1 MIEMLNIHKSFN
13 GIPVLKGVSLLAKAG
28 RIHALVGE
36 NGAGKSTLIKTMAG
50 VIQPDSGTL
59 RLGGQTLRW
68 RTPGEAKS
76 QGVHVI
82 YQEFVQF
89 AELSVAE
96 NIFMGDKRLS
106 PGGFLKRKE
115 MNLRAA
121 DLLAKLGVQLD
132 PTARVG
138 DLSVADQQ
146 MVEIA
151 KALSHKVQ
159 VLILDEPT
167 AVISGQEVELLFD
180 RLRQLRAE
188 GVAII
193 YVSHR
198 LEEIFQLCDDITV
211 IKDGE
216 RVGTRL
222 VSEID
227 QAQLVGMM
235 VGRQLADLY
244 PARRKRE
251 QPGEVVLTA
260 SDIRS
265 GARVK
270 GCSLRLRRGEITALA
285 GMIGSGRTELAMA
298 LFGAQPLDA
307 GSITVNGAD
316 VARMTPGLAIGLGIG
331 LLTEDRK
338 KEGLAML
345 LDVAANVTAAHLDEV
360 TRQGMLDRGAERRI
374 AEQAIAQYSIACRG
388 PATSVALMS
397 GGNQQKVLLAR
408 WARTAT
414 SVLILDEPTRGVDVG
429 AKADIYRMMHE
440 AADKGLAIL
449 MISSELL
456 EVVGMAERVLVMRDG
471 RISGELVGEGI
482 SEEAIMTLATKAHDA
497 GIQRAAQV
505 AEEAG
510 VPA

>member
-1 MIEMLNIHKSFN
+1 MIEMLDIHKSFS
-13 GIPVLKGVSLLAKAG
+13 GIRVLKGVSLRARAG

-50 VIQPDSGTL
+50 VIQPDSGKIAL
-59 RLGGQTLRW
+59 DGRDIRW
-68 RTPGEAKS
+68 RTPGEAKAH
-76 QGVHVI
+76 GVHVI

-106 PGGFLKRKE
+106 PGGFLKRRD
-115 MNLRAA
+115 MNQRAA
-121 DLLAKLGVQLD
+121 ELLSKLGVQID
-132 PTARVG
+132 PTALVG

-167 AVISGQEVELLFD
+167 AVISGLEVELLFE
-180 RLRQLRAE
+180 RLRQLRQE

-216 RVGTRL
+216 LVGSRL

-227 QAQLVGMM
+227 QAHLVAMM

-244 PARRKRE
+244 PARRTPDQERTT
-251 QPGEVVLTA
+251 VLTA
-260 SDIRS
+260 KGIRS
-265 GARVK
+265 GTRVK
-270 GCSLRLRRGEITALA
+270 GCSLSLRRGEITALA

-298 LFGAQPLDA
+298 LFGAQALDA
-307 GSITVNGAD
+307 GSITVNGAE
-316 VARMTPGLAIGLGIG
+316 VAHMTPALAIRLGLG

-345 LDVAANVTAAHLDEV
+345 LDVASNVTAANLDEI
-360 TRQGMLDRGAERRI
+360 TRQGMLDKAAERRI

-388 PATSVALMS
+388 PSTAVALMS

-414 SVLILDEPTRGVDVG
+414 TVLILDEPTRGVDVG
-429 AKADIYRMMHE
+429 AKADIYRMMQE

-456 EVVGMAERVLVMRDG
+456 EVVGMAERVYVMRDG
-471 RISGELVGEGI
+471 KISGELTGEDI
-482 SEEAIMTLATKAHDA
+482 SEHAIMTLATKAH
-497 GIQRAAQV
+497 Q
-505 AEEAG
+505 EEVG

>member
-1 MIEMLNIHKSFN
+1 MIEMLDIHKSFS
-13 GIPVLKGVSLLAKAG
+13 GIKVLKGVSLRARPG

-50 VIQPDSGTL
+50 VIQPDSGSL
-59 RLGGQTLRW
+59 NLGGQAIRW
-68 RTPGEAKS
+68 RTPGEARAH
-76 QGVHVI
+76 GVHVI

-106 PGGFLKRKE
+106 PGGFLKRRE
-115 MNLRAA
+115 MNQRAA
-121 DLLAKLGVQLD
+121 DLLAKLGVQID
-132 PTARVG
+132 PSALVG

-151 KALSHKVQ
+151 KALSHQVR

-167 AVISGQEVELLFD
+167 AVISGLEVELLFE
-180 RLRQLRAE
+180 RLRQLRSE

-216 RVGTRL
+216 LVGARL

-227 QAQLVGMM
+227 QAHLVAMM
-235 VGRQLADLY
+235 VGRQLAELY
-244 PARRKRE
+244 PVRKARKS
-251 QPGEVVLTA
+251 GATVLTA
-260 SDIRS
+260 TNIRS
-265 GARVK
+265 GSRVK
-270 GCSLRLRRGEITALA
+270 GCSLSLRRGEITALA

-298 LFGAQPLDA
+298 LFGAAPLDG
-307 GSITVNGAD
+307 GSISVDGSE
-316 VARMTPGLAIGLGIG
+316 VKHMTPALAIQLGIG
-331 LLTEDRK
+331 LLSEDRK

-345 LDVAANVTAAHLDEV
+345 LDVASNVTASNLGEV
-360 TRQGMLDRGAERRI
+360 TVRGMLDKA
-374 AEQAIAQYSIACRG
+374 AEQRLAEEAIAKYRIACRG
-388 PATSVALMS
+388 PSTPVALMS

-414 SVLILDEPTRGVDVG
+414 KVLILDEPTRGVDVG
-429 AKADIYRMMHE
+429 AKADIYRMMQE
-440 AADKGLAIL
+440 AADQGLAIL

-456 EVVGMAERVLVMRDG
+456 EVVGMAERVYVMRDG
-471 RISGELVGEGI
+471 KISGELAGGDI
-482 SEEAIMTLATKAHDA
+482 SEHAIMTLATKAHA
-497 GIQRAAQV
+497 
-505 AEEAG
+505 EAG
-510 VPA
+510 ASA

>member
-1 MIEMLNIHKSFN
+1 MIEMLDIHKSFS
-13 GIPVLKGVSLLAKAG
+13 GIKVLKGVSLRARAG

-50 VIQPDSGTL
+50 VIQPDNGTL
-59 RLGGQTLRW
+59 KLDGQEIRW
-68 RTPGEAKS
+68 RTPGEAKAH
-76 QGVHVI
+76 GVHVI

-106 PGGFLKRKE
+106 PGGFLKRRD
-115 MNLRAA
+115 MNQRAGE
-121 DLLAKLGVQLD
+121 LLSKLGVQID
-132 PTARVG
+132 PNALVG

-167 AVISGQEVELLFD
+167 AVISGPEVELLFE
-180 RLRQLRAE
+180 RLRQLRQE

-216 RVGTRL
+216 LVGARL

-227 QAQLVGMM
+227 QAHLVAMM
-235 VGRQLADLY
+235 VGRQLAELY
-244 PARRKRE
+244 PVRKARN
-251 QPGEVVLTA
+251 PGATVLTA
-260 SDIRS
+260 TGIRS
-265 GARVK
+265 GSRVK
-270 GCSLRLRRGEITALA
+270 GCSLSLRRGEITALA

-298 LFGAQPLDA
+298 LFGAEALDE
-307 GSITVNGAD
+307 GNITVDGAE
-316 VARMTPGLAIGLGIG
+316 VKHMTPAVAIRLGIG

-345 LDVAANVTAAHLDEV
+345 LDVAANVTASNLGEITAK
-360 TRQGMLDRGAERRI
+360 GMLDRAAEKRI
-374 AEQAIAQYSIACRG
+374 AEEAIAKYRIACRG
-388 PATSVALMS
+388 PSTSVALMS

-408 WARTAT
+408 WTRTAT
-414 SVLILDEPTRGVDVG
+414 KVLILDEPTRGVDVG
-429 AKADIYRMMHE
+429 AKADIYRMMQE
-440 AADKGLAIL
+440 AADQGLAIL

-456 EVVGMAERVLVMRDG
+456 EVVGMAERVYVMRDG
-471 RISGELVGEGI
+471 KISGELEGGDI
-482 SEEAIMTLATKAHDA
+482 SEHAIMTLATKAHSEVGA
-497 GIQRAAQV
+497 
-505 AEEAG
+505 
-510 VPA
+510 PA

>member
-1 MIEMLNIHKSFN
+1 MIEMLDIHKSFN
-13 GIPVLKGVSLLAKAG
+13 GIAVLKGVSLHARGG

-50 VIQPDSGTL
+50 VIQPDSGEM
-59 RLGGQTLRW
+59 RLDGQALRW
-68 RTPGEAKS
+68 RTPGEAKA

-115 MNLRAA
+115 MHQRAA
-121 DLLAKLGVQLD
+121 DLLSKLGVQID
-132 PTARVG
+132 PAARVG

-151 KALSHKVQ
+151 KALSHQVR

-167 AVISGQEVELLFD
+167 AVISGLEVELLFE
-180 RLRQLRAE
+180 RLRQLRLE

-216 RVGTRL
+216 LVGARL

-227 QAQLVGMM
+227 QAQLVAMM

-244 PARRKRE
+244 PVRKKPE
-251 QPGEVVLTA
+251 QPGATVLTA
-260 SDIRS
+260 KDIRS
-265 GARVK
+265 GTRVK
-270 GCSLRLRRGEITALA
+270 GCSLHLRRGEITALA

-298 LFGAQPLDA
+298 LFGAEALDA
-307 GSITVNGAD
+307 GSISLDGKP
-316 VARMTPGLAIGLGIG
+316 VARMTPALAIRLGLG

-345 LDVAANVTAAHLDEV
+345 LDVAANVTAANLEEI
-360 TRQGMLDRGAERRI
+360 TSLGLLDRQAERHI
-374 AEQAIAQYSIACRG
+374 ADEAIAQYRIACRG

-440 AADKGLAIL
+440 AADRGLAIL

-456 EVVGMAERVLVMRDG
+456 EVVGMAERVYVMRDG
-471 RISGELVGEGI
+471 KISGELVGADI
-482 SEEAIMTLATKAHDA
+482 SEHAIMTLATKAH
-497 GIQRAAQV
+497 
-505 AEEAG
+505 EEEVG
-510 VPA
+510 VSA